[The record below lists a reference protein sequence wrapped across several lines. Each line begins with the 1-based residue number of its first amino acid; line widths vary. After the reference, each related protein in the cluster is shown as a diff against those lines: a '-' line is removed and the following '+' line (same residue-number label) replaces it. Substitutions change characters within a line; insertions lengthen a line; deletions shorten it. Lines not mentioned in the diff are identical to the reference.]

1 MIMGNTMSPRD
12 PNEDDEDEDE
22 EEEDEEDEEDR
33 GDEPPVVREPDEDL
47 EHDAFVIGHSV
58 SFGNS
63 WRIRWAKMLE
73 DFADYDADGFGR
85 ARGGLAQQVLELDE
99 NLSIG
104 FRLDE

>member
-1 MIMGNTMSPRD
+1 
-12 PNEDDEDEDE
+12 
-22 EEEDEEDEEDR
+22 
-33 GDEPPVVREPDEDL
+33 
-47 EHDAFVIGHSV
+47 V

-63 WRIRWAKMLE
+63 WRVGGRKCSE

-104 FRLDE
+104 FRFGE